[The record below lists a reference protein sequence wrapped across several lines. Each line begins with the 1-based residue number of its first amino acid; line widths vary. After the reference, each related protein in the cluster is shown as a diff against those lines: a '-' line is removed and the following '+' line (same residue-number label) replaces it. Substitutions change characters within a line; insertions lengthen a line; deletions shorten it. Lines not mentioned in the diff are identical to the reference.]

1 MDRPTYGE
9 SNAVNEI
16 VITEN
21 DRDRGLAGP
30 GGQTFGTGFQPGRT
44 KDGGVD
50 VETDGGETQETVH
63 LRVYRY
69 DPQVERKRE
78 PLFDDFYV
86 PHERGLS
93 VLNALIYA
101 RDHYDPSLTFRHSC
115 RQAICGSDAFFI
127 NGRQRLGCQTQVADL
142 EEPIRVEPLPYFE
155 VVKDLVVDM
164 SEFYRQMRDVEPY
177 LQSSEP
183 PPGDL
188 DERRQSPEN
197 REAIKKASRCIWC
210 ASCSS
215 SCTIYGQ
222 SGQYIGPAAINL
234 AYRFVRDERETED
247 ATVRRLGNLDDADGV
262 WRCQTQ
268 FSCTTVCP
276 KDIPLTDEIKAMSR
290 EAVKRNLSF

>member
-30 GGQTFGTGFQPGRT
+30 EGRTFGTGFQPGRT

>member
-9 SNAVNEI
+9 SNDVNEI
-16 VITEN
+16 VNTEN

-30 GGQTFGTGFQPGRT
+30 EGRTFGTGFQPGRT

-69 DPQVERKRE
+69 DPEVERKSE
-78 PLFDDFYV
+78 PLFDDFHV

-155 VVKDLVVDM
+155 VVKDLVVDI
-164 SEFYRQMRDVEPY
+164 SEFYQQMRDVEPY

-197 REAIKKASRCIWC
+197 REEIKKASRCIWC